1 MRTLNLS
8 ISLIL
13 LTAILICNSP
23 AQQKGKPFL
32 PFGIFLGSVEEGAR
46 IFTPVRLLPF
56 EHPESKGHQF
66 PNALQLFGT
75 EFQTTLWLGHLAGY
89 EFSAT
94 LSRYPMEPS
103 PEWPYPEFSQ
113 LPDTTAL
120 RSVMIF
126 HRPKSDAPLKGLR
139 AVLFVNREPV
149 GYIVDT
155 RNLTLEER
163 GMSRATSMGLDI
175 SRAEFLASLR
185 KANTF
190 LDGRDTAVV
199 IFSP

>member
-1 MRTLNLS
+1 
-8 ISLIL
+8 
-13 LTAILICNSP
+13 
-23 AQQKGKPFL
+23 
-32 PFGIFLGSVEEGAR
+32 
-46 IFTPVRLLPF
+46 
-56 EHPESKGHQF
+56 
-66 PNALQLFGT
+66 
-75 EFQTTLWLGHLAGY
+75 
-89 EFSAT
+89 
-94 LSRYPMEPS
+94 MEPS

-113 LPDTTAL
+113 LPDTSAL
-120 RSVMIF
+120 RTVVPIR
-126 HRPKSDAPLKGLR
+126 RPKSDALLKGLR

-175 SRAEFLASLR
+175 SRADFLAALT

-199 IFSP
+199 IFAP

>member
-1 MRTLNLS
+1 MRTIIRS
-8 ISLIL
+8 IPLIV
-13 LTAILICNSP
+13 LTAILLYSSP

-56 EHPESKGHQF
+56 GHPESKGHQF

-75 EFQTTLWLGHLAGY
+75 EFQTTLWLGNLAGY
-89 EFSAT
+89 QFSAT

-113 LPDTTAL
+113 LPDTSAL
-120 RSVMIF
+120 RTVVPIR
-126 HRPKSDAPLKGLR
+126 RPKSDALLKGLR

-175 SRAEFLASLR
+175 SRADFLAALT

-199 IFSP
+199 IFAP